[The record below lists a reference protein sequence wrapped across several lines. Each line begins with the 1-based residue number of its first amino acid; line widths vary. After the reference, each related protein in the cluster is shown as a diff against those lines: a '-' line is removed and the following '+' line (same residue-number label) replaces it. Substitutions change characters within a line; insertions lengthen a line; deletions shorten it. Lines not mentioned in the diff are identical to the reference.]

1 MKNFTAPFLLNTE
14 RDGQESVTSALG
26 QLIGQTV
33 CVSYT
38 TVKSD
43 NGTFGVREH
52 FEPQISVEAELE
64 GSTETGRFRVLIND
78 STYSY
83 FYDNS
88 VWSMGQDVGKTA
100 KIFIS

>member
-1 MKNFTAPFLLNTE
+1 MQDFTAPFLLNTA
-14 RDGQESVTSALG
+14 RDSQESITTALG

-43 NGTFGVREH
+43 DGGFGARDH

-64 GSTETGRFRVLIND
+64 GSAEAGRFRVLLND

-83 FYDNS
+83 FYDDS
-88 VWSMGQDVGKTA
+88 VWSMGQDRGKTA

>member
-1 MKNFTAPFLLNTE
+1 MKDFTAPFLLNTE

-83 FYDNS
+83 FYDDS
-88 VWSMGQDVGKTA
+88 VWSMGQDSGKTA

>member
-1 MKNFTAPFLLNTE
+1 MENFTAPFLLNTE
-14 RDGQESVTSALG
+14 RDGQKPVTSALG

-43 NGTFGVREH
+43 DGRFGVREH

-64 GSTETGRFRVLIND
+64 GSAETGRFRVLIND

-83 FYDNS
+83 FYDDS
-88 VWSMGQDVGKTA
+88 VWSMGQDIGKTA

>member
-1 MKNFTAPFLLNTE
+1 MKNFTAPFLLNTM

-43 NGTFGVREH
+43 DGRFGDRKH

-64 GSTETGRFRVLIND
+64 GCAETGRFRVLLND

-83 FYDNS
+83 FYDDS
-88 VWSMGQDVGKTA
+88 VWSMGQDRGKTA